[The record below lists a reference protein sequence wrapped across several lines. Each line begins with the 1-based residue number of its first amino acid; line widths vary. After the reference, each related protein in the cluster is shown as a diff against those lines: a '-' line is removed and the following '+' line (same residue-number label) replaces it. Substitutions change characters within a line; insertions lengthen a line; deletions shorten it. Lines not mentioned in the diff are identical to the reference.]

1 MEDDADTVYIE
12 YLNKDRGFVRDKK
25 VFSGDTAYED
35 AVQWARENLERFSP
49 DMIKYGSITEQ
60 SRHGYTHSTPAS
72 QFNENRDSVES
83 AIMYRLLHRHLDVI
97 QRHGPESATLALQD
111 VLQGI
116 PDDLEEIGSSDVS
129 IWVNQVL
136 DSLESGQY
144 DTMEHSHV
152 QSFQES
158 TDEDEQILS
167 DPQHPHYYPV
177 AMGTLIAH
185 ARQLSDA
192 VKAYNKFRKPDGVDL
207 PQDELGKINIY
218 AVSDNQWKS
227 VINAVNDLD
236 DFIADHRSK
245 GAQKIAKAG
254 FDL

>member
-1 MEDDADTVYIE
+1 MSQTNEMRK
-12 YLNKDRGFVRDKK
+12 L
-25 VFSGDTAYED
+25 
-35 AVQWARENLERFSP
+35 LESVKPLF
-49 DMIKYGSITEQ
+49 DQGSAPN
-60 SRHGYTHSTPAS
+60 THSTS
-72 QFNENRDSVES
+72 QLNENRDSVES
-83 AIMYRLLHRHLDVI
+83 AIMRRLVNQHLDI
-97 QRHGPESATLALQD
+97 ISRHGPGAATLALHD

-144 DTMEHSHV
+144 DTMENAHERP
-152 QSFQES
+152 FKEN

-167 DPQHPHYYPV
+167 DPQHPHYYSV

-192 VKAYNKFRKPDGVDL
+192 VKAHIQLRG
-207 PQDELGKINIY
+207 
-218 AVSDNQWKS
+218 SDNHGLSQG
-227 VINAVNDLD
+227 VINAVNELD

-245 GAQKIAKAG
+245 GAQRIAKAG

>member
-1 MEDDADTVYIE
+1 MNEMRKLLEATQCLFEQTQEFDETNQLMEDDADTVYIE

-35 AVQWARENLERFSP
+35 AVRWARENLERFSP

-60 SRHGYTHSTPAS
+60 S
-72 QFNENRDSVES
+72 
-83 AIMYRLLHRHLDVI
+83 
-97 QRHGPESATLALQD
+97 
-111 VLQGI
+111 
-116 PDDLEEIGSSDVS
+116 
-129 IWVNQVL
+129 
-136 DSLESGQY
+136 
-144 DTMEHSHV
+144 
-152 QSFQES
+152 
-158 TDEDEQILS
+158 DEDIPA
-167 DPQHPHYYPV
+167 DPKHSHYYPV